1 MTLSLMGSVG
11 LGLVW
16 GWLIARVES
25 GQPASA
31 RSYLALAV
39 SWVILVVLVAVVA
52 PWPAA
57 AAFLFAAALALLLHL
72 GWLQE
77 LRRRARPST

>member
-1 MTLSLMGSVG
+1 MTLALVGSVG

-16 GWLIARVES
+16 GWLTARLEA
-25 GQPASA
+25 GPPATA

-39 SWVILVVLVAVVA
+39 CWSILVVLVAVFA
-52 PWPAA
+52 PWPAP
-57 AAFLFAAALALLLHL
+57 AFFLSAAALALLLHL

-77 LRRRARPST
+77 LRRRVRPST